1 MPETAEQILLS
12 LSGIGKLYPGVQA
25 LSDVGLE
32 LTVGEVHALVGEN
45 GAGKSTLSKIVAG
58 LEKPDDGSMAFKGIG
73 YTPAGKREAEE
84 LGIRMVMQ
92 ELNLI
97 PTLSVAENIFLNR
110 LPSRAGIIN
119 RKQLEKESTK
129 VIEQVGLKGVD
140 PATPVG
146 ALGVGQQQMVEIAA
160 GLSQRCELLILDEPT
175 AALTDSERE
184 LLFAQIR
191 KLKAEGVCIVYISH
205 RMEEIRQISDRIT
218 ILRDGIVRGTMNT
231 AETDTP
237 AIIKLMVGRD
247 MEEAFSSKVRGK
259 GECALRVEGLGRG
272 SKVRDV
278 SFELFKGEILGF
290 AGMMGS
296 GRTEL
301 MRLIFGA
308 DRRDSGEIY
317 LDESETPVKLRSPND
332 AVRAGLALLTEDRKE
347 QGLLLPLP
355 ISVNTSLA
363 KMEGVS
369 RRGWINPATEQ
380 AAAEEYAERLS
391 VKCHSVG
398 QPVKTLSGGNQQK
411 VVMAKWLYR
420 DPGILMFDEPT
431 RGIDVGAKF
440 EIYSLLTELAEQGRA
455 IIMVSSDMP
464 ELLAVC
470 DRIAVMSNGLLAGI
484 FNRGEWSEDKIME
497 AALSGYASGKDK
509 ETVWRSKKKT
519 RTRWAD

>member
-1 MPETAEQILLS
+1 VQKGDGQILLS
-12 LSGIGKLYPGVQA
+12 ISGIGKSYPGVQA

-32 LTVGEVHALVGEN
+32 FRKGELHALVGEN
-45 GAGKSTLSKIVAG
+45 GAGKSTLSKILAG
-58 LEKPDDGSMAFKGIG
+58 LEKPDVGRMVFKEAD
-73 YTPAGKREAEE
+73 YSPAGKREAEA

-110 LPSRAGIIN
+110 LPSRAGVIK
-119 RKQLEKESTK
+119 RKELEIEAQK
-129 VIEQVGLKGVD
+129 VIGQVGLKGID
-140 PATPVG
+140 PAALVG

-160 GLSQRCELLILDEPT
+160 GLSRRCELLILDEPT

-184 LLFAQIR
+184 LLFAQLG

-205 RMEEIRQISDRIT
+205 RMEEIKRISDRVT
-218 ILRDGIVRGTMNT
+218 ILRDGIVRGTRNT
-231 AETDTP
+231 ADVDTP
-237 AIIKLMVGRD
+237 EIIHLMVGRD
-247 MEEAFSSKVRGK
+247 MEDALPSKAREKGK
-259 GECALRVEGLGRG
+259 RALRVEGLSRG
-272 SKVRDV
+272 GKVRDV

-301 MRLIFGA
+301 LRLIFGA
-308 DRRDSGEIY
+308 DRRDSGNIY
-317 LDESETPVKLRSPND
+317 LYDSEIPEKLRSPRD
-332 AVRAGLALLTEDRKE
+332 AVRTGMALLTEDRKE

-355 ISVNTSLA
+355 VSVNTSLA
-363 KMEGVS
+363 RMEGVS
-369 RRGWINPATEQ
+369 SRGWIN
-380 AAAEEYAERLS
+380 AAKERAVAEDFADRLS
-391 VKCHSVG
+391 VKCHSVN

-440 EIYSLLTELAEQGRA
+440 EIYSMLMELAEQGRA

-464 ELLAVC
+464 ELLSVC
-470 DRIAVMSNGLLAGI
+470 DRIAVMSNGLLAGM
-484 FNRGEWSEDKIME
+484 FNRGEWSEGGIMA
-497 AALSGYASGKDK
+497 AALSGYASGKDGG
-509 ETVWRSKKKT
+509 TV
-519 RTRWAD
+519 